1 MSILM
6 TTQNQGSNSTS
17 LVRLLFSWAS
27 PSFWSVFLP
36 GKAAQHLEEIKLEKY
51 RVEDESGS
59 HQFFCQKKCIYIYIY
74 IYIHGNKI
82 ETKITLAMFKIS
94 FSIMQKIN
102 FRYLFIY
109 FFKLKIEKKSAYFSI
124 YFENFLGHIRLPWQQ
139 NSPIIPL
146 TLALSLCYPKQD
158 SVNS

>member
-1 MSILM
+1 M
-6 TTQNQGSNSTS
+6 
-17 LVRLLFSWAS
+17 
-27 PSFWSVFLP
+27 
-36 GKAAQHLEEIKLEKY
+36 
-51 RVEDESGS
+51 
-59 HQFFCQKKCIYIYIY
+59 YIYIY
-74 IYIHGNKI
+74 GNKI

-124 YFENFLGHIRLPWQQ
+124 YFENFLRHIRLPWQQ

>member
-109 FFKLKIEKKSAYFSI
+109 FFKLKIEKSLLISQYILKIFWDILDYHGNKTA
-124 YFENFLGHIRLPWQQ
+124 
-139 NSPIIPL
+139 PL
-146 TLALSLCYPKQD
+146 YP
-158 SVNS
+158 

>member
-6 TTQNQGSNSTS
+6 TTQNQGSNSAS

-36 GKAAQHLEEIKLEKY
+36 GKAAQHLEEINWKSIGLKMSREAIN
-51 RVEDESGS
+51 
-59 HQFFCQKKCIYIYIY
+59 FFGKKNVYIYIY
-74 IYIHGNKI
+74 GYKI

-109 FFKLKIEKKSAYFSI
+109 FFKLKIEKSLLISQYILKIFWDILDYHGNKTA
-124 YFENFLGHIRLPWQQ
+124 
-139 NSPIIPL
+139 PL
-146 TLALSLCYPKQD
+146 YP
-158 SVNS
+158 

>member
-6 TTQNQGSNSTS
+6 TTQNQGSNSAS

-59 HQFFCQKKCIYIYIY
+59 HQLVK
-74 IYIHGNKI
+74 
-82 ETKITLAMFKIS
+82 
-94 FSIMQKIN
+94 
-102 FRYLFIY
+102 
-109 FFKLKIEKKSAYFSI
+109 
-124 YFENFLGHIRLPWQQ
+124 
-139 NSPIIPL
+139 
-146 TLALSLCYPKQD
+146 
-158 SVNS
+158 